1 MKQIRRCVS
10 ILLVC
15 MCLLTSTAFA
25 SEKASD
31 QIASYSVYVAP
42 VGDGRIGMDFSITAP
57 DFMEEIGAKSITVYE
72 ITPSGYQLRAEYTK
86 DDSGMIRTDSWFHL
100 NTIYFDGVAGKTYYI
115 TVSVFATDYNG
126 GSDSRSKSFTVTA
139 T

>member
-1 MKQIRRCVS
+1 MKQVRRCVS
-10 ILLVC
+10 ILLAC
-15 MCLLTSTAFA
+15 MFLLTSTAFA

-31 QIASYSVYVAP
+31 QIASYAIYATP
-42 VGDGRIGMDFSITAP
+42 IGNGQISIDFTIRSIFNMA
-57 DFMEEIGAKSITVYE
+57 EIGAEEIYVFEKSGTSLI
-72 ITPSGYQLRAEYTK
+72 QKAHYTK
-86 DDSGMIRTDSWFHL
+86 DDPDMSTTDMFYKVG
-100 NTIYFDGVAGKTYYI
+100 TVVFDGVAGKTYYI

>member
-10 ILLVC
+10 ILLAC

-31 QIASYSVYVAP
+31 QIASYSIYVAP
-42 VGDGRIGMDFSITAP
+42 AGDGQIGMEFSITAP
-57 DFMEEIGAKSITVYE
+57 DFMEEIGAKNITIYE
-72 ITPSGYQLRAEYTK
+72 ITPSGYKLRAEYTK
-86 DDSGMIRTDSWFHL
+86 DDPGMIEIDSWFQA
-100 NTIYFDGVAGKTYYI
+100 NTLYFNGVAGKTYYV
-115 TVSVFATDYNG
+115 TVTVFATDYNG
-126 GSDSRSKSFTVTA
+126 GSDSRTKSFTVTA